1 MLRWVVIAIV
11 VLAGIWVLGGTAVLA
26 GARELP
32 DRATSILRGDGSGQS
47 GAQISLAEFVEPR
60 NGATTD
66 RVRALVG
73 EPESTSTA
81 HVEGIELECWTYGIS
96 GASGAFQ
103 FCFADGRLSSR
114 FRYVASVAP

>member
-1 MLRWVVIAIV
+1 MLRWVAIALV
-11 VLAGIWVLGGTAVLA
+11 ALAAIWVVGGTAVLA

-32 DRATSILRGDGSGQS
+32 ERASSILGRDGSEQS
-47 GAQISLAEFVEPR
+47 GAQISLAEFVAPR
-60 NGATTD
+60 QGETKE

-73 EPESTSTA
+73 EPETTSTA

-103 FCFADGRLSSR
+103 LCFADGRLSSR
-114 FRYVASVAP
+114 FRYVAALGP